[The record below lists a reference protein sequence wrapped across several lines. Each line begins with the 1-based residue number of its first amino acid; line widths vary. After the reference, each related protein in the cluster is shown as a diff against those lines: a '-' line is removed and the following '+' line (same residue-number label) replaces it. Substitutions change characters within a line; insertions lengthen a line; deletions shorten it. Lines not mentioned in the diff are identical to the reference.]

1 MKTTKSTIYWRDIKS
16 QGEINGRWAI
26 EARDGTLVADH
37 APVGTDESLT
47 FTAPN
52 GKRYW
57 DTTTH
62 SQWTP
67 RTQGDTKWES

>member
-1 MKTTKSTIYWRDIKS
+1 MIKSQIHWRDIKC
-16 QGEINGRWAI
+16 QWEFKGHWVVKTQ
-26 EARDGTLVADH
+26 DGTLVADP
-37 APVGTDESLT
+37 APTDADESLT

-57 DTTTH
+57 DSTNY

-67 RTQGDTKWES
+67 R

>member
-1 MKTTKSTIYWRDIKS
+1 MKTKSSIYWRDIKS
-16 QGEINGRWAI
+16 QDEINGRWVV
-26 EARDGTLVADH
+26 ETSEGTLVADP
-37 APVGTDESLT
+37 APIHSDDSDT

-57 DTTTH
+57 DTTDQ

-67 RTQGDTKWES
+67 RT

>member
-1 MKTTKSTIYWRDIKS
+1 MKYTTKSAIYWRDIKS
-16 QGEINGRWAI
+16 EGEINGRWVI

-37 APVGTDESLT
+37 APVGADESLT

-57 DTTTH
+57 DVAEH

-67 RTQGDTKWES
+67 RTKENE

>member
-1 MKTTKSTIYWRDIKS
+1 MTTKSSINWRDIKS
-16 QGEINGRWAI
+16 QAEINGRWVV
-26 EARDGTLVADH
+26 ETSDGTLVADH
-37 APVGTDESLT
+37 APTGAEDSDT

-57 DTTTH
+57 DTTDH

-67 RTQGDTKWES
+67 RT

>member
-1 MKTTKSTIYWRDIKS
+1 MSKTKSAIYWRDIKS
-16 QGEINGRWAI
+16 EGEINGRWVI
-26 EARDGTLVADH
+26 EAQNGTLIADP
-37 APVGTDESLT
+37 APVGTDDSLT

-57 DTTTH
+57 DTTTD

-67 RTQGDTKWES
+67 RT